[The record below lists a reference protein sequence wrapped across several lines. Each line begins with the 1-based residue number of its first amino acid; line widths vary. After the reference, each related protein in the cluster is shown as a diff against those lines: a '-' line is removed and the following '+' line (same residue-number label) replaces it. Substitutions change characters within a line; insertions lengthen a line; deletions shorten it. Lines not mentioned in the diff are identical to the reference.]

1 MQLLTLI
8 QSTIMKDRHHS
19 HIHMT
24 ATFSKM
30 KVILVSISHFLK
42 KLSFE
47 VIINLEKDFQVFGQY
62 FSHLN
67 KTLLLEKN
75 HYMVINYQKNYWV
88 LSLFLKMSKSN
99 LHFTQQCGW
108 YYCVLKETEFFFLTS
123 P

>member
-1 MQLLTLI
+1 
-8 QSTIMKDRHHS
+8 
-19 HIHMT
+19 MT

-67 KTLLLEKN
+67 KTLLLEKSLYG
-75 HYMVINYQKNYWV
+75 HK
-88 LSLFLKMSKSN
+88 LSKKLLGFVTFLED
-99 LHFTQQCGW
+99 
-108 YYCVLKETEFFFLTS
+108 VEI
-123 P
+123 